1 MSAHLRANL
10 WLLGLT
16 VLICCVLYPLVLWG
30 IGQTLFPSSAAGSLV
45 TDEKGTVRGSRLIG
59 QQFTDAKYFWPRP
72 SAAGDGYDASA
83 SGGSNLGAS
92 NPKLRGRAAQALG
105 PVARYRKDGPRKGAP
120 VGPDIEAW
128 FEGQTD
134 PKPEGQKKRD
144 LVSEWAEANPTLA
157 GVWAKSSPQKEYIVQ
172 WSKDKDHP
180 EVLAG
185 WKAENPGA
193 TNEPAADDLAVRFL
207 KSYAK
212 ANPGAWPGVGEVD
225 RDGKKE
231 KVVRP
236 VTKGDDIRSIF
247 FDMWLKENPQKI
259 DPLKDLEQVP
269 ADMVM
274 ASGSGLDPHITLRN
288 ALYQLDQPEHVAD
301 AWAKQSGRPRGE
313 VYREIDAL
321 LQKHAFTPLGGLAG
335 EPLVNVL
342 EVNLALEAHFKAP
355 AGE

>member
-16 VLICCVLYPLVLWG
+16 VLICCALYPLALWG
-30 IGQTLFPSSAAGSLV
+30 VGQTLFPSSAAGSLV

-59 QQFTDAKYFWPRP
+59 QPFTGAKYFWPRP

-92 NPKLRGRAAQALG
+92 NPKLRGRVAQALG
-105 PVARYRKDGPRKGAP
+105 PIARYRIDGPRKGAP
-120 VGPDIEAW
+120 VGPDVEAW
-128 FEGQTD
+128 FEQAG
-134 PKPEGQKKRD
+134 KEKRD
-144 LVSEWAEANPTLA
+144 LVSAWADANPTLA
-157 GVWAKSSPQKEYIVQ
+157 GVWAKSSPQIKEYILQ

-185 WKAENPGA
+185 WKAANPGA
-193 TNEPAADDLAVRFL
+193 TNEPGADDLAVYFL

-212 ANPGAWPGVGEVD
+212 ANPGTWPGVAEVD
-225 RDGKKE
+225 NDGQKE

-236 VTKGDDIRSIF
+236 ITRGDDIRSMF

-288 ALYQLDQPEHVAD
+288 ARYQLDQHVAD
-301 AWAKQSGRPRGE
+301 AWANPPRRTRDA
-313 VYREIDAL
+313 VYQEIDAL
-321 LQKHAFTPLGGLAG
+321 LREKAFTPLGGLAG

-342 EVNLALEAHFKAP
+342 EVNRALDAELRATT
-355 AGE
+355 GR